1 MSLAEQISNV
11 TKGKVTLA
19 QVQKIFK
26 NDERRMQHY
35 LKKVENRQM
44 IIISDR
50 FGLKRFNV
58 GGSTV

>member
-26 NDERRMQHY
+26 NDERRMQNY
-35 LKKVENRQM
+35 LNKVENRQVWAQK
-44 IIISDR
+44 SNKPFSKVNFYQR
-50 FGLKRFNV
+50 
-58 GGSTV
+58 

>member
-35 LKKVENRQM
+35 LKKVENRQVWAQK
-44 IIISDR
+44 SKNP
-50 FGLKRFNV
+50 FSKVPFYKR
-58 GGSTV
+58 

>member
-35 LKKVENRQM
+35 LKKVENRQVWAQK
-44 IIISDR
+44 SKNPVSKVP
-50 FGLKRFNV
+50 FYKR
-58 GGSTV
+58 